1 MNLIIDENIEQIKTL
16 LDRISTND
24 DYRNP
29 IKSSD
34 FLKYINQNGYDIIS
48 IHQHTENYLKEKLQ
62 DYLGRENKFQYD
74 CLYEFASYVIPMIK
88 QDYVHF
94 LTPEAITR
102 LDDLIKGKKIMLY
115 ENGKGCAH
123 TDGSIE
129 IQRVNPSK
137 QTFIKD
143 VRFSLDV
150 LLHEIFHQTHRF
162 RVGEDLYCEIN
173 GIENKSGKNYGGY
186 LFEEGLTDK
195 CVLDFARKHKLS
207 CSPFFEY
214 HIYTQLVNQ
223 VERNLNMTN
232 GDLFNKDYRDILK
245 KIDPTGNLLDQYRF
259 AELSRYTSSTFKKN
273 DSEARVEF
281 KFNGKIYETQV
292 FPSLSEEF
300 KKQNSIIKNQEVNH
314 ALRNQKIGFDQRSD
328 SEVKIA
334 EQIRFKNQVI
344 AQQKKQQKQ
353 SEKPKTLV
361 KTNSNSLSS
370 SNGYVNVVI
379 LSLIIS
385 FVAGMLT
392 IIIYLILK

>member
-1 MNLIIDENIEQIKTL
+1 MNLIIDENIEQIKII
-16 LDRISTND
+16 LDKISTND

-34 FLKYINQNGYDIIS
+34 FLKYINQDGYNITEM
-48 IHQHTENYLKEKLQ
+48 HQQMEGNLKEKLK
-62 DYLGRENKFQYD
+62 DYEGRENEFQHD
-74 CLYEFASYVIPMIK
+74 CLYEYAAYVIPMIK

-129 IQRVNPSK
+129 IPYANPLKS
-137 QTFIKD
+137 TFVKE
-143 VRFSLDV
+143 VRYSLDV
-150 LLHEIFHQTHRF
+150 LLHELFHQTHRF
-162 RVGEDLYCEIN
+162 RVGENLYCKIN
-173 GIENKSGKNYGGY
+173 GKENQSGMNFGGY

-195 CVLDFARKHKLS
+195 CTLDFARKHRLS
-207 CSPFFEY
+207 CSPSFEY
-214 HIYTQLVNQ
+214 HIYSQLVEH
-223 VERNLNMTN
+223 VERNLNVTN
-232 GDLFNKDYRDILK
+232 GDLFNKDYREILK
-245 KIDPTGNLLDQYRF
+245 KIDPTENVLDKYRF
-259 AELSRYTSSTFKKN
+259 AELSRYTSATFKKKN
-273 DSEARVEF
+273 SENKVEF
-281 KFNGKIYETQV
+281 EFNGKTYDTPE

-300 KKQNSIIKNQEVNH
+300 KKQISSIKAEETNET
-314 ALRNQKIGFDQRSD
+314 LRNKTTGFDQRSE
-328 SEVKIA
+328 SEIQIA
-334 EQIRFKNQVI
+334 EQIRFKNQAI
-344 AQQKKQQKQ
+344 AQQKNQQKQ

-361 KTNSNSLSS
+361 KTNHNSSTS

-392 IIIYLILK
+392 IIMYSILK